1 MVCLSVPGSG
11 TSPAFQN
18 ACSQADH
25 IHVEEQS
32 STTLFIDFTET
43 GLFRQLMTSTN
54 HKAIVGKEEVSQFF
68 EQILGVKERSR
79 LDVEMLIQLY
89 DGATWVNTKGDKS
102 ARQVW
107 KLL

>member
-1 MVCLSVPGSG
+1 MSIYLWYVFLHPG
-11 TSPAFQN
+11 PA
-18 ACSQADH
+18 QADC
-25 IHVEEQS
+25 ILVEEQS
-32 STTLFIDFTET
+32 STTLFIDNFNEA

-68 EQILGVKERSR
+68 EQILVVKERSR
-79 LDVEMLIQLY
+79 LDVERLIQLY